1 MLQLKVNGEPHPHHG
16 DGSLSALLS
25 ETGAHPERTAVMVN
39 GRVVK
44 KVDWAG
50 VRLQENDQVEVLMF
64 AAGG

>member
-1 MLQLKVNGEPHPHHG
+1 MLRLQVNGEPHPHRG
-16 DGSLSALLS
+16 DGSLQSLLA
-25 ETGAHPERTAVMVN
+25 ETGARPERTAVMVN

-50 VRLQENDQVEVLMF
+50 VRLKENDQVEVLMF